1 MRCVRTQIAYFL
13 RGLIVAHPTH
23 LKRPVG
29 FIVALNRINRH
40 RLCMTDSKT
49 YLHQGSEAILLVSG

>member
-13 RGLIVAHPTH
+13 MGLIVAHPTH

-29 FIVALNRINRH
+29 LKTAKTVHLHLHLDNQSRH
-40 RLCMTDSKT
+40 SVP
-49 YLHQGSEAILLVSG
+49 IF